1 MLQLIFI
8 LFGTAALFYAAFH
21 IIIKLVM
28 MWTGKN
34 EQEAIKT
41 LYNFFSNTPTYHI
54 ASDPQA
60 YGMLWNVVR
69 TIIGEQRFHNLENL
83 SETHQIYMSGRL
95 GELPYIALTLI
106 CENDN
111 EKAKLESALKV
122 NLSNCLQAHGLP
134 GLILA
139 RWDINPSVQ
148 LPVLVMQYA
157 ETDREKKIIT
167 EWLNQMNKRTL
178 TPYHSVID
186 EEDDF
191 NE

>member
-1 MLQLIFI
+1 MLQLVFI
-8 LFGTAALFYAAFH
+8 LFGTAAVFYAAFH

-34 EQEAIKT
+34 KQEAIKT
-41 LYNFFSNTPTYHI
+41 LHNLCSNTPAYHI
-54 ASDPQA
+54 ASDPQV

-69 TIIGEQRFHNLENL
+69 TIIGEQRFHDLENL
-83 SETHQIYMSGRL
+83 SETHQTYMSGRL
-95 GELPYIALTLI
+95 GELPYIAFTLI
-106 CENDN
+106 YDNNN
-111 EKAKLESALKV
+111 EKARLENALKE
-122 NLSNCLQAHGLP
+122 NLKQCLLVHGLP

-157 ETDREKKIIT
+157 ETDREKRIIT

-178 TPYHSVID
+178 TPYHSIID
-186 EEDDF
+186 EEDGF